1 MPKGYI
7 YILECADGSYYTGS
21 TIDIE
26 KRIAEHND
34 GKGANHTKKRLP
46 VALKY
51 IEGFQRIDDA
61 FYREKQI
68 QGWSRAKK
76 EALINKQLREL
87 KNLAECKNDSHYKL
101 WLRLRSATEKRLRSA
116 TENQSIKTYQ
126 SNGKLLITGE
136 YVVLDGAKS
145 LAIPTKYGQSLKVEE
160 YNSNSLTWKSYDE
173 KGNVWFENS
182 FTLENGEI
190 LKTIEN
196 DNDISSRLVQI
207 LEAVQQLNPN
217 FLKTQKGYKISTHL
231 EFNREW
237 GLGTSSTL
245 INNIAQWAN
254 VDAYKLLEKTFGGS
268 GYDIACAQHNTPITF
283 QLNTKNQPL
292 VNSVGF
298 NPTFKDHLYFVYL
311 NQKQNSRDGI
321 KAYRSLNKVSDT
333 IINDINV
340 ITEAITEVSSLSAFE
355 HLITEHENIIGK
367 LLNQTPIK
375 SKVFSDYNGAIKSLG
390 AWGGDFVLVTS
401 ENDPTDYF
409 KSKGLDT
416 IIPYSKMVL
425 N

>member
-1 MPKGYI
+1 M
-7 YILECADGSYYTGS
+7 
-21 TIDIE
+21 
-26 KRIAEHND
+26 
-34 GKGANHTKKRLP
+34 
-46 VALKY
+46 
-51 IEGFQRIDDA
+51 
-61 FYREKQI
+61 
-68 QGWSRAKK
+68 
-76 EALINKQLREL
+76 
-87 KNLAECKNDSHYKL
+87 
-101 WLRLRSATEKRLRSA
+101 
-116 TENQSIKTYQ
+116 KTFR
-126 SNGKLLITGE
+126 SNGKLLVTAE
-136 YVVLDGAKS
+136 YVVLDGAKA
-145 LAIPTKYGQSLKVEE
+145 LAIPTKHGQILTTEE
-160 YNSNSLTWKSYDE
+160 SNSNTVVWKSYDE
-173 KGNVWFENS
+173 YGKVWYKGHFI
-182 FTLENGEI
+182 FDNGEI
-190 LKTIEN
+190 LKQVQDDNAITNRLEN
-196 DNDISSRLVQI
+196 I
-207 LEAVQQLNPN
+207 LSAARTLNPE
-217 FLKTQKGYKISTHL
+217 FLANSKGHRVSTYL
-231 EFNREW
+231 DFNREW

-333 IINDINV
+333 IINDINT
-340 ITEAITEVSSLSAFE
+340 ITEAIVEISSLSAFE

-375 SKVFSDYNGAIKSLG
+375 SRAFSDYNGAIKSLG

-416 IIPYSKMVL
+416 IIPYSKMVI

>member
-1 MPKGYI
+1 MNFEP
-7 YILECADGSYYTGS
+7 
-21 TIDIE
+21 
-26 KRIAEHND
+26 
-34 GKGANHTKKRLP
+34 
-46 VALKY
+46 
-51 IEGFQRIDDA
+51 
-61 FYREKQI
+61 
-68 QGWSRAKK
+68 
-76 EALINKQLREL
+76 
-87 KNLAECKNDSHYKL
+87 
-101 WLRLRSATEKRLRSA
+101 
-116 TENQSIKTYQ
+116 KTYK
-126 SNGKLLITGE
+126 SNGKLLITAE
-136 YVVLDGAKS
+136 YVVLDGAKA
-145 LAIPTKYGQSLKVEE
+145 LAIPTKHGQILTAEDS
-160 YNSNSLTWKSYDE
+160 NSNTIVWKSYDE
-173 KGNVWFENS
+173 YGTIWYEGNFIFDNC
-182 FTLENGEI
+182 EI
-190 LKTIEN
+190 LKQVED
-196 DNDISSRLVQI
+196 DNAITNRLANI
-207 LEAVQQLNPN
+207 LSAARTLNPE
-217 FLKTQKGYKISTHL
+217 FLTNSKGHRVSTYL
-231 EFNREW
+231 DFNREW

-416 IIPYSKMVL
+416 IIPYSKMVI